1 MLRCAC
7 LVVANSKTQNILL
20 VRVRDNLKWYLP
32 GGKIEPS
39 ETASEAV
46 IRELKEELNIVIF
59 PASLRLLV
67 TIKDVAYGFAD
78 DVELNC
84 FTAQYKGNLSPM
96 AEISEVRMVNWR
108 TEQDLLAPA
117 VIKLCHY
124 LDINPI

>member
-7 LVVANSKTQNILL
+7 LVVANSQTQNILL

-39 ETASEAV
+39 ETAAEAV

-67 TIKDVAYGFAD
+67 TIKDVAYEVAD

>member
-7 LVVANSKTQNILL
+7 LVVANSQTQNILL

-67 TIKDVAYGFAD
+67 TIKDVAYGVAD

-124 LDINPI
+124 LDIHPI

>member
-7 LVVANSKTQNILL
+7 LVVANSQTQNILL

-39 ETASEAV
+39 ETAAEAV
-46 IRELKEELNIVIF
+46 IRELKEELNIAIF
-59 PASLRLLV
+59 PASLRLLA
-67 TIKDVAYGFAD
+67 TIKDVAYGVAD

-84 FTAQYKGNLSPM
+84 FTAQYKGNFSPM

>member
-7 LVVANSKTQNILL
+7 LVVANSQTQNILL

-46 IRELKEELNIVIF
+46 IRELKEELNIAIF

-67 TIKDVAYGFAD
+67 TIKDVAYGVAD

-108 TEQDLLAPA
+108 TEQNFLAPA

>member
-7 LVVANSKTQNILL
+7 LVVANSQTQNILL

-67 TIKDVAYGFAD
+67 TIKDVAYGVAD

>member
-7 LVVANSKTQNILL
+7 LVVANSQTQNILL

-39 ETASEAV
+39 ETAAEAV

-67 TIKDVAYGFAD
+67 TIKDVAYGVAD

>member
-7 LVVANSKTQNILL
+7 LVVANSQTQNILL

-46 IRELKEELNIVIF
+46 IRELKEELNIAIF

-67 TIKDVAYGFAD
+67 TIKDVAYGVAD